1 MSNRSNR
8 RQNGNQIRGP
18 HSALTDFLA
27 IRHHFWKSNHISAA
41 QIQNDYQER
50 LRQVEREVEREHR
63 ENSQADE
70 QYEDENA
77 GESPEEKKK
86 RKRKETATLAKIKQS
101 KEFARRKAAR
111 KGDASDDDEI
121 ARDMMYQKSR
131 PVPGQLDNCEICEKR
146 FTVTPYSKTGPDG
159 GLLCAKC
166 SKDLAKD
173 EKKAKP
179 KKTTPKTGRR
189 QNQSK
194 LLDGVAQRGASSLV
208 EMCTK
213 KVADNI
219 NDVEEFGDLPPQLL
233 HRLSQILS
241 KRRVLTPRTLQL
253 FLRSEFDA
261 INIYDCG
268 KLETDDFEKIFAF
281 MPHLVHVNLR
291 FAGQMKDKVVEYMMD
306 RQLKIKHLQLDAA
319 NLVSDGC
326 WRQLFMKLGSQL
338 EGLKLSNLD
347 SSFDDETV
355 ITLSKQCPN
364 LRRLKLN
371 HCWKIG
377 DEALVSLGNLSN
389 LEHLSINLLR
399 DVQQAN
405 VVNLVD
411 KLGPKLRTFSLQGFH
426 DCDDK
431 LLDTI
436 HTRCS
441 RLEKL
446 RLSDNA
452 ICTDKGYVNLFI
464 GWSNPPLKFVDLSST
479 RDVDNSN
486 PDGPEEPVGLAS
498 NGFIAL
504 MDHSGSKLEKLNIS
518 SCRHISRDAFEKV
531 FADDR
536 TYPALREFDISFHTV
551 MNDFIVASIFKCC
564 PALRKL
570 TAFACFNV
578 VNVHVPAGVALIG
591 GLRARDSI
599 IVEGDF

>member
-1 MSNRSNR
+1 MNVDTYSRSNRPNR

-27 IRHHFWKSNHISAA
+27 SNNISAA

-50 LRQVEREVEREHR
+50 LRQAEREAEREQR
-63 ENSQADE
+63 ENGQAEE
-70 QYEDENA
+70 QYEDETT

-86 RKRKETATLAKIKQS
+86 RKRKEAATLAKIKQS
-101 KEFARRKAAR
+101 KEFARRKAR
-111 KGDASDDDEI
+111 KGEDSDDDEI
-121 ARDMMYQKSR
+121 ARDMMYQKSK
-131 PVPGQLDNCEICEKR
+131 PLPGQLDNCEICEKR
-146 FTVTPYSKTGPDG
+146 FTVTPYSKTGPNG

-166 SKDLAKD
+166 SKELAKD

-179 KKTTPKTGRR
+179 KKTAPKTGRR

-194 LLDGVAQRGASSLV
+194 LLDGIAQHGASTLV

-253 FLRSEFDA
+253 FLRSDFDA

-291 FAGQMKDKVVEYMMD
+291 FAGQMKDKVVEYMID
-306 RQLKIKHLQLDAA
+306 RQLKIKYLQLDAA

-326 WRQLFMKLGSQL
+326 WRQLFMKLGPQL
-338 EGLKLSNLD
+338 ESLKLSNLD

-355 ITLSKQCPN
+355 VALSRQCPN

-377 DEALVSLGNLSN
+377 DGALAALGNLTN
-389 LEHLSINLLR
+389 LEHLSINLLQ
-399 DVQQAN
+399 DVQQTN
-405 VVNLVD
+405 VISLVD
-411 KLGPKLRTFSLQGFH
+411 KLGPKLRTLSLQAFH
-426 DCDDK
+426 DCDDA
-431 LLDTI
+431 LLETI

-446 RLSDNA
+446 RLSDNSVW
-452 ICTDKGYVNLFI
+452 TDKGFVKLFT
-464 GWSNPPLKFVDLSST
+464 GWSNPPLKFADLSSN
-479 RDVDNSN
+479 RDIDNSN
-486 PDGPEEPVGLAS
+486 PNGPEDPVGLAS
-498 NGFIAL
+498 QGFIAL
-504 MDHSGSKLEKLNIS
+504 MEHSRSKLEKMNIS

-536 TYPALREFDISFHTV
+536 TYPALQELDISFQTV
-551 MNDFIVASIFKCC
+551 MNDFIVTSIFKCC
-564 PALRKL
+564 PALQKL

-578 VNVHVPAGVALIG
+578 VDVRVPAGVALIG
-591 GLRARDSI
+591 GLRAQDSI
-599 IVEGDF
+599 VLEGDC